1 MTMNPVRVYSKLSPK
16 MQSLA
21 ISAHGLSVRRKR
33 YGGSYNAILK
43 GALERGARPRQ
54 RILEYQGER
63 LRALVA
69 HCNENVPYFRAIFR
83 EQDIE
88 PAEFGGAEDLE
99 KLPLLNKETVREN
112 FEDLLAAD
120 HHRRAQLRAHT
131 SGTTGSGLEFL
142 TDLAAHREQWAV
154 WWRYR
159 MSHGI
164 QPGTWCA
171 YFGGRTI
178 VPPGQRRAPYWRVNF
193 PARQVLYSTYHMSP
207 ETLPRYAEDLVRR
220 KLSWIHGYPSALSLL
235 GRYVLESGIRLRFRW
250 ATAGAENLLSWQKRV
265 IEEAFGCR
273 CYQHYGNA
281 EGVAN
286 FSECEAGNL
295 HADEDFCIVELVP
308 TNDPEQFSIVGTSLS
323 NYLMPLLR
331 YETGDVCGR
340 PLAACPCGTDG
351 LIVARID
358 GRQEDYV
365 LMKDGS
371 LLGRLDHVFK
381 DAVHIREAQIR
392 QGKAGEIVLR
402 VVPGMGWSEDDEL
415 ALLCEFRMRTGDL
428 LDVKIDLC
436 ERLERTASGKLRF
449 VVSSLA
455 EGRLEPVAREV
466 QVG

>member
-1 MTMNPVRVYSKLSPK
+1 

-21 ISAHGLSVRRKR
+21 ISAYGLSVRRKR
-33 YGGSYNAILK
+33 YGGTYNAILK
-43 GALERGARPRQ
+43 AALERGDWPRQ
-54 RILEYQGER
+54 RILEYQRER

-69 HCNENVPYFRAIFR
+69 HCNENVPHYRTNFR
-83 EQDIE
+83 ERGIE
-88 PAEFGGAEDLE
+88 PAEIERAEDLE
-99 KLPLLNKETVREN
+99 KLPLLSKETVREN
-112 FEDLLAAD
+112 CDALLASD
-120 HHRRAQLRAHT
+120 RHRRAQLRAHT
-131 SGTTGSGLEFL
+131 SGTTGAGLEFL

-193 PARQVLYSTYHMSP
+193 PAKQVLYSTYHMSP
-207 ETLPRYAEDLVRR
+207 EALPRYAEDLVRR
-220 KLSWIHGYPSALSLL
+220 KLPWIHGYPSALSLL
-235 GRYVLESGIRLRFRW
+235 GRYVLESEIRLRFRW
-250 ATAGAENLLSWQKRV
+250 ATVGAENLLPWQKRV
-265 IEEAFGCR
+265 IEDAFGCR

-295 HADEDFCIVELVP
+295 HADEDFSIVELVP
-308 TNDPEQFSIVGTSLS
+308 TSDPERLSIVGTSLS
-323 NYLMPLLR
+323 NYVMPLLR

-340 PLAACPCGTDG
+340 PLASCPCGRDG

-365 LMKDGS
+365 LLNDGS

-392 QGKAGEIVLR
+392 QEKAGEIVLR
-402 VVPGMGWSEDDEL
+402 VVPGTGWSEDDEL
-415 ALLCEFRMRTGDL
+415 ALLREFRMRAGDL
-428 LDVKIDLC
+428 LEVKIELC
-436 ERLERTASGKLRF
+436 ERLERTAAGKLRF

-455 EGRLEPVAREV
+455 EGRLERVARKVEV
-466 QVG
+466 G